1 MKKTLLFLLTIT
13 IILSSALTASAA
25 LDAEAIG
32 MGDNFSTMTGE
43 AAYYSNPAGLSLRA
57 NNFAVKANY
66 GLSIWNN
73 VFNNSEFSEDEIESK
88 LTGEDLIV
96 AGRTAFG
103 TQIYYKNFA
112 LAVNGRGEG
121 MLETDSDAAEIL
133 TGDTPEISLDAL
145 RDKGEVKINF
155 GETKGGAAATADVS
169 LSYAREIF
177 NDWATN
183 SQNVEGVYAG
193 ATYHYLE
200 GEIYKFSGKGSI
212 TADVNK
218 NSGNP
223 YVEYNIDNPDNP
235 DTAEFYSNRTE
246 DGEASGNSYDFG
258 LAVKTNNDY
267 TFAFSAMNIGELS
280 ADQYYKDGA
289 DYEVKGNNDDT
300 LEETTYEGSLQNKE
314 ITYKLPRV
322 YRLGMKREFSPNTVV
337 YADYSRVSYDG
348 GQDDNIYAL
357 GSEFRKTKFIPLRL
371 GVNYS
376 SLREDV
382 ELAAGM
388 GINISDNF
396 KINMGIADL
405 LALTDDAKGVKFG
418 VSTLISF

>member
-145 RDKGEVKINF
+145 RDKGEVEINF

-200 GEIYKFSGKGSI
+200 GEIYKFGGSDNKI
-212 TADVNK
+212 TATYDENDNK
-218 NSGNP
+218 INYTG
-223 YVEYNIDNPDNP
+223 D
-235 DTAEFYSNRTE
+235 AEFYSDQTE
-246 DGEASGNSYDFG
+246 DGAANGNAIDFG
-258 LAVKTNNDY
+258 LAMKTKKDY

-280 ADQYYKDGA
+280 ADEYTRDGT
-289 DYEVKGNNDDT
+289 K
-300 LEETTYEGSLQNKE
+300 YEGNGDSIKETSIEEDGKLVKKE
-314 ITYKLPRV
+314 IKYKLPRV

>member
-1 MKKTLLFLLTIT
+1 MNKIIIFILMIT
-13 IILSSALTASAA
+13 ILFSTALTVSAA

-32 MGDNFSTMTGE
+32 MGENFSTMTGE
-43 AAYYSNPAGLSLRA
+43 AAYYSNPAGLALRA

-73 VFNNSEFSEDEIESK
+73 VFENSEFSEDEIESK

-103 TQIYYKNFA
+103 TQFYYKNFA

-121 MLETDSDAAEIL
+121 MLQTDSNAAEIL

-145 RDKGEVKINF
+145 KDKGTVTVNF

-177 NDWATN
+177 NQW
-183 SQNVEGVYAG
+183 SQNSKKVEGIYFG

-200 GEIYKFSGKGSI
+200 GEIYKFRGGGTIS
-212 TADVNK
+212 AEAK
-218 NSGNP
+218 NTGASNP
-223 YVEYNIDNPDNP
+223 YVKYDGKAN
-235 DTAEFYSNRTE
+235 FYSNE
-246 DGEASGNSYDFG
+246 AENASGDAFDFG
-258 LAVKTNNDY
+258 LALKTEGDY
-267 TFAFSAMNIGELS
+267 SFAFSAMNIGEIS
-280 ADQYYKDGA
+280 ADEYIKDGTS
-289 DYEVKGNNDDT
+289 YEGDGNSIDENSTNDDGK
-300 LEETTYEGSLQNKE
+300 LVKEE
-314 ITYKLPRV
+314 IAYKLPRV

-337 YADYSRVSYDG
+337 YADYSRISYDG
-348 GQDDNIYAL
+348 GQDENIYAL

-371 GVNYS
+371 GLNYS
-376 SLREDV
+376 SLRENI

-388 GINISDNF
+388 GINISNNF
-396 KINMGIADL
+396 KINLGIADL
-405 LALTDDAKGVKFG
+405 LALSDKAKSVKFG
-418 VSTLISF
+418 ISTLISF

>member
-13 IILSSALTASAA
+13 IILSTALTASAA

-43 AAYYSNPAGLSLRA
+43 AAYYSNPAGLALRE

-73 VFNNSEFSEDEIESK
+73 VFENSEFSEDEIESK

-145 RDKGEVKINF
+145 RDKGKVEINF

-177 NDWATN
+177 NDWSSN
-183 SQNVEGVYAG
+183 SQNVEGIYAG

-200 GEIYKFSGKGSI
+200 GEIYKFGGDGEI
-212 TADVNK
+212 EAEIVNDK
-218 NSGNP
+218 
-223 YVEYNIDNPDNP
+223 VEYSGSG
-235 DTAEFYSNRTE
+235 AEFYADRTK
-246 DGEASGNSYDFG
+246 DGAASGNAIDFG
-258 LAVKTNNDY
+258 LALKTKGDY
-267 TFAFSAMNIGELS
+267 TFAFSAMNIGEIS
-280 ADQYYKDGA
+280 ADEYTKDRTSYTGSGNSI
-289 DYEVKGNNDDT
+289 DEDSTSDDGDLVK
-300 LEETTYEGSLQNKE
+300 EKISYQ
-314 ITYKLPRV
+314 LPRV
-322 YRLGMKREFSPNTVV
+322 YRLGMKREFSQNTVI
-337 YADYSRVSYDG
+337 YADYSRISYDS

-388 GINISDNF
+388 GINISNNF
-396 KINMGIADL
+396 KINLGIADL
-405 LALTDDAKGVKFG
+405 LALSDSAKGVKFG
-418 VSTLISF
+418 ISTLISF